1 MLYRIV
7 FPDEFVSARKKVE
20 SEKIWSFRAMVAWNR
35 KGTVR
40 GKRSYLVVSESVVW
54 RRETVRL
61 EK

>member
-1 MLYRIV
+1 M
-7 FPDEFVSARKKVE
+7 SARKEVE

-61 EK
+61 EE